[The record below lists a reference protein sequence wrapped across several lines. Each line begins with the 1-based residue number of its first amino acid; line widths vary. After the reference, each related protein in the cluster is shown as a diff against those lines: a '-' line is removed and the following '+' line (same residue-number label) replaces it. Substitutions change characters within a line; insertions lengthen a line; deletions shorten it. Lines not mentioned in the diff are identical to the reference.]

1 MARRILFAIPALGLL
16 FCVVFFY
23 GPVADIFARIVVALL
38 GLICMHEMLH
48 VLGSDG
54 TKPVK
59 SVAYLF
65 SLLSWPAYEYVGN
78 WWRFAGGFWA
88 LCAMLVLAVM
98 MIFLILVITKR
109 TGEAGIRT
117 VYALIY
123 PGLFYA
129 FLLVIICIRD
139 AVYARFLFFLV
150 FVGASLTDTFAYFGG
165 RLFGKHQLAP
175 QISPKKTV
183 EGAVIGGVF
192 GALGVLL
199 AGVIFQ
205 QYILDPSARRV
216 PVYLYAILG
225 LMLGVFSQVGDL
237 TASLIKRQFDVKDF
251 GNIMGAHGGAMDR
264 LDSAIFI
271 SPIVCAFY
279 YIFLLAH

>member
-1 MARRILFAIPALGLL
+1 MVFLPGLFGNL
-16 FCVVFFY
+16 
-23 GPVADIFARIVVALL
+23 FARIVVALV
-38 GLICMHEMLH
+38 GLLCMHEMLH
-48 VLGSDG
+48 VLGIDG
-54 TKPVK
+54 TKPVRW
-59 SVAYLF
+59 VAYAF
-65 SLLSWPAYEYVGN
+65 ALLTWPTYEYVEQ
-78 WWRFAGGFWA
+78 WWRFGGGFWA

-98 MIFLILVITKR
+98 LIFLSLVITKR

-129 FLLVIICIRD
+129 FLLAIICIKD
-139 AVYARFLFFLV
+139 AAYARFLFLLV

-165 RLFGKHQLAP
+165 MLFGKHKLAP
-175 QISPKKTV
+175 EISPKKTV

-199 AGVIFQ
+199 AGIIFQ
-205 QYILDPSARRV
+205 QYILGPASPRV

-225 LMLGVFSQVGDL
+225 LALGVFSQVGDL
-237 TASLIKRQFDVKDF
+237 TASMIKRQFSVKDY

-264 LDSAIFI
+264 LDSAIFV

-279 YIFLLAH
+279 YVVVTNPRLLH